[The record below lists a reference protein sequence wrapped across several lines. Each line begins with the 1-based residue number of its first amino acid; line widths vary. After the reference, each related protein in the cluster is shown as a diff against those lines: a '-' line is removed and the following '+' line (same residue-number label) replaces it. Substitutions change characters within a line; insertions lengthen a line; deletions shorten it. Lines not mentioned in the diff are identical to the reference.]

1 MTVSVRKNGKRVA
14 ALLLALVLALS
25 VCPFA
30 VHAEETEARTTE
42 YVHLRSGPGTNYDSQ
57 GVLAEGTVLTVT
69 DTSNSEWY
77 AVRTSGGTTGYIF
90 SQYIAIGGSDSG
102 SAAKTTEYVHLRSG
116 PGTNYSSKG
125 VIASGT
131 AITVTDTSN
140 SEWYAV
146 RLSNGTTGYMFSEYI
161 SMSGGSS
168 SSGSDSVPST
178 ESTAAKVTEYVNVRS
193 GPGTNYTSKTVIA
206 SGTSITVTDRSNAEW
221 YAVKLSNGMT
231 GYIFSQ
237 YIKLSNDSSSDA
249 GSVPSTESTPAKTT
263 EYVNV
268 RSGPGT
274 NYTSKTVIA
283 SGTSITVTD
292 RSNSEWYAVKLS
304 NGMTGYIF
312 SIYIELESGSSSG
325 GGSSSSES
333 VRARTTAGVNV
344 RSGPGTNYSSKTV
357 IASGTSIT
365 VTDRS
370 NSEWYAVKLSN
381 GMTGYIYSIYIR
393 IEDESSSG
401 GSSGTESTPAKTT
414 EYVNVRSG
422 PGTNYT
428 SKTVIASGTS
438 ITVTDTSNP
447 EWYAVKLSNGMTG
460 YIYSIYIELQ
470 SSAGGGSTSGGVQAK
485 TTAGVNLRRGAGTSF
500 GVIRVVATGTT
511 VTVTEATNAQWY
523 KVKLSDGTEGY
534 IFTEYLN
541 VISGDIDSVKPDEDD
556 TPDTSGA
563 VTARTTTD
571 INLRRGPGTTYG
583 VIMVVDENVTVTV
596 TEATNS
602 EWYKVRLSDGTEGYF
617 SAQYL
622 KIVSGDIDSV
632 KPDDSGDKEDEDD
645 GGSSDLEGTGEYL
658 RTTTGVNLR
667 KGPSTS
673 TDVLTVLNSGTI
685 VEVIDRDTQGWVHVR
700 TTSGRVGYV
709 SADYVTAYTPSG
721 SNGSVSTTSATIAQY
736 KTLYIEGS
744 GSSVIWT
751 SSDTSVA
758 RVEAGVDNQLFV
770 YGVAPGTAKIV
781 GKGANGKELASC
793 TVTVTAPE
801 AVRFAY
807 TTPNIISAGSSFD
820 LKAVT
825 DTQKSSV
832 KFEIQGVGTYE
843 TSSYTSESQG
853 DNSVRIFSASAT
865 INTPGTYTVRA
876 YSNSGSGYSSTYK
889 EFTILVVSTTD
900 KTSTSNEAR
909 RISDEMLENIA
920 SYEGYVPGVSPDTL
934 AGNLPTVG
942 YGYVVAKNTS
952 FYNNLT
958 RTEAKAM
965 LAETV
970 NSGGYTSDVNYFISQ
985 NGLQMSQCQFDAL
998 VSFGYNVGSSY
1009 WRGYGSCYVR
1019 TVILNTVVP
1028 PSNLSSSNP
1037 YGGKVTST
1045 TLTIYSDHS
1054 DSSSRVGSLSEG
1066 NSVSIIG
1073 YWRDDSTKHA
1083 WYQVTASGKTGWVR
1097 AGDVAFNNTSGL
1109 TRDLNYVDA
1118 YTFGSNLL
1126 DWHVAGGRCYI
1137 GLYYRRL
1144 AEAKVFSYANYSEAS
1159 PSSANYKVNTYG
1171 YDVPTCL

>member
-14 ALLLALVLALS
+14 ALLLALVLVLS

-206 SGTSITVTDRSNAEW
+206 SGTSITVTDRSN
-221 YAVKLSNGMT
+221 
-231 GYIFSQ
+231 
-237 YIKLSNDSSSDA
+237 
-249 GSVPSTESTPAKTT
+249 
-263 EYVNV
+263 
-268 RSGPGT
+268 
-274 NYTSKTVIA
+274 
-283 SGTSITVTD
+283 
-292 RSNSEWYAVKLS
+292 SEWYAVKLS

-333 VRARTTAGVNV
+333 VRARTAAGVNV

-645 GGSSDLEGTGEYL
+645 GGSDLEGTGEYL

>member
-146 RLSNGTTGYMFSEYI
+146 KLSNGTTGYMFSEYI

-206 SGTSITVTDRSNAEW
+206 SGTSITVTDRSNSEW

-237 YIKLSNDSSSDA
+237 YIQLSNDSSSDA

-333 VRARTTAGVNV
+333 VQARTTAGVNV

-381 GMTGYIYSIYIR
+381 GMTGYIFSQYIQLSN
-393 IEDESSSG
+393 DSSSDA
-401 GSSGTESTPAKTT
+401 GSVPSTESTPAKTT

-460 YIYSIYIELQ
+460 YIYSIYIELE
-470 SSAGGGSTSGGVQAK
+470 SSAGGSTSGGVQAK

-571 INLRRGPGTTYG
+571 INLRSGPGTTYG

-602 EWYKVRLSDGTEGYF
+602 EWYKVRLADGTEGYF

-645 GGSSDLEGTGEYL
+645 GGSDLEGTGEYL

-673 TDVLTVLNSGTI
+673 TDVITVLNSGTI

-721 SNGSVSTTSATIAQY
+721 TNGSVSTTSTTIAQY

>member
-206 SGTSITVTDRSNAEW
+206 SGTSITITDRSNAEW

-237 YIKLSNDSSSDA
+237 YIQLSNDSSSDA

-304 NGMTGYIF
+304 NGMTGYI
-312 SIYIELESGSSSG
+312 
-325 GGSSSSES
+325 
-333 VRARTTAGVNV
+333 
-344 RSGPGTNYSSKTV
+344 
-357 IASGTSIT
+357 
-365 VTDRS
+365 
-370 NSEWYAVKLSN
+370 
-381 GMTGYIYSIYIR
+381 YSIYIR
-393 IEDESSSG
+393 IESESSSG
-401 GSSGTESTPAKTT
+401 GSSGTGSTPAKTT

-470 SSAGGGSTSGGVQAK
+470 SSSGGSTSGGVQAK

-602 EWYKVRLSDGTEGYF
+602 EWYKVRLADGTEGYF

-645 GGSSDLEGTGEYL
+645 GGSDLEGTGEYL

-721 SNGSVSTTSATIAQY
+721 TNGSVSTTSATIAQY

-781 GKGANGKELASC
+781 GKGENGKELASC

>member
-14 ALLLALVLALS
+14 ALLLALVLVLS

-206 SGTSITVTDRSNAEW
+206 SGTSITITDRSNAEW

-237 YIKLSNDSSSDA
+237 YIQLSNDSSSDA

-325 GGSSSSES
+325 GGSSPSES
-333 VRARTTAGVNV
+333 VQARTTAGVNV

-393 IEDESSSG
+393 IESESSSG

-470 SSAGGGSTSGGVQAK
+470 SSSGGSTSGGVQAK

-602 EWYKVRLSDGTEGYF
+602 EWYKVRLADGTEGYF

-645 GGSSDLEGTGEYL
+645 GGSDLEGTGEYL

>member
-14 ALLLALVLALS
+14 ALLLALVLVLS

-193 GPGTNYTSKTVIA
+193 GPGTNYT
-206 SGTSITVTDRSNAEW
+206 
-221 YAVKLSNGMT
+221 
-231 GYIFSQ
+231 
-237 YIKLSNDSSSDA
+237 
-249 GSVPSTESTPAKTT
+249 
-263 EYVNV
+263 
-268 RSGPGT
+268 
-274 NYTSKTVIA
+274 
-283 SGTSITVTD
+283 
-292 RSNSEWYAVKLS
+292 
-304 NGMTGYIF
+304 
-312 SIYIELESGSSSG
+312 
-325 GGSSSSES
+325 
-333 VRARTTAGVNV
+333 
-344 RSGPGTNYSSKTV
+344 SKTV

-602 EWYKVRLSDGTEGYF
+602 EWYKVRLADGTEGYF

-645 GGSSDLEGTGEYL
+645 GGSDLEGTGEYL

-721 SNGSVSTTSATIAQY
+721 TNGSVSTTSATIAQY

-781 GKGANGKELASC
+781 GKGANGKELTSC

>member
-14 ALLLALVLALS
+14 ALLLALVLVLS

-102 SAAKTTEYVHLRSG
+102 STAKTTEYVHLRSG

-237 YIKLSNDSSSDA
+237 YIQLSNDSSSDA

-333 VRARTTAGVNV
+333 VQARTTAGVNV

-470 SSAGGGSTSGGVQAK
+470 SSSGGGSTSGGVQAK

>member
-77 AVRTSGGTTGYIF
+77 AVRTSSGTTGYIF

-102 SAAKTTEYVHLRSG
+102 STAKTTEYVHLRSG

-146 RLSNGTTGYMFSEYI
+146 KLSNGTTGYMFSEYI

-237 YIKLSNDSSSDA
+237 YIQLSNDSSSDA

-422 PGTNYT
+422 QGTNYT

-470 SSAGGGSTSGGVQAK
+470 SSSGGSTSGGVQAK

-645 GGSSDLEGTGEYL
+645 GGSDLEGTGEYL

>member
-14 ALLLALVLALS
+14 ALLLALVLVLS

-237 YIKLSNDSSSDA
+237 YIRLSNDSSSDA
-249 GSVPSTESTPAKTT
+249 GSVPS
-263 EYVNV
+263 
-268 RSGPGT
+268 
-274 NYTSKTVIA
+274 
-283 SGTSITVTD
+283 
-292 RSNSEWYAVKLS
+292 
-304 NGMTGYIF
+304 
-312 SIYIELESGSSSG
+312 
-325 GGSSSSES
+325 
-333 VRARTTAGVNV
+333 
-344 RSGPGTNYSSKTV
+344 
-357 IASGTSIT
+357 
-365 VTDRS
+365 
-370 NSEWYAVKLSN
+370 
-381 GMTGYIYSIYIR
+381 
-393 IEDESSSG
+393 
-401 GSSGTESTPAKTT
+401 TESTPAKTT

-470 SSAGGGSTSGGVQAK
+470 SSAGGSTSGGVQAK

-602 EWYKVRLSDGTEGYF
+602 EWYKVRLADGTEGYF

-645 GGSSDLEGTGEYL
+645 GGSDLEGTGEYL

-721 SNGSVSTTSATIAQY
+721 TNGSVSTTSATIAQY

-781 GKGANGKELASC
+781 GKGANGKELTSC

-1118 YTFGSNLL
+1118 FTFGSNLL

>member
-14 ALLLALVLALS
+14 ALLLALVLVLS

-42 YVHLRSGPGTNYDSQ
+42 YVHLRSGPGTNYNSQ

-146 RLSNGTTGYMFSEYI
+146 KLSNGTTGYMFSEYI
-161 SMSGGSS
+161 SLSGGSS

-206 SGTSITVTDRSNAEW
+206 SGTSITVTDRSNSEW

-237 YIKLSNDSSSDA
+237 YIRLSNDSSSDA
-249 GSVPSTESTPAKTT
+249 GSVPS
-263 EYVNV
+263 
-268 RSGPGT
+268 
-274 NYTSKTVIA
+274 
-283 SGTSITVTD
+283 
-292 RSNSEWYAVKLS
+292 
-304 NGMTGYIF
+304 
-312 SIYIELESGSSSG
+312 
-325 GGSSSSES
+325 
-333 VRARTTAGVNV
+333 
-344 RSGPGTNYSSKTV
+344 
-357 IASGTSIT
+357 
-365 VTDRS
+365 
-370 NSEWYAVKLSN
+370 
-381 GMTGYIYSIYIR
+381 
-393 IEDESSSG
+393 
-401 GSSGTESTPAKTT
+401 TESTPAKTT

-470 SSAGGGSTSGGVQAK
+470 SSSGGSTSGGVQAK

-602 EWYKVRLSDGTEGYF
+602 EWYKVRLADGTEGYF

-645 GGSSDLEGTGEYL
+645 GGSDLEGTGEYL

-721 SNGSVSTTSATIAQY
+721 SNGSVSTTTATIAQY

>member
-14 ALLLALVLALS
+14 ALLLALVLVLS
-25 VCPFA
+25 ICPFA

-146 RLSNGTTGYMFSEYI
+146 KLSNGTTGYMFSEYI

-168 SSGSDSVPST
+168 SSGSDFVPST

-237 YIKLSNDSSSDA
+237 YIQLSNDSSSDA

-470 SSAGGGSTSGGVQAK
+470 SSAGGSTSGGVQAK

-602 EWYKVRLSDGTEGYF
+602 EWYKVRLADGTEGYF

-1109 TRDLNYVDA
+1109 THDLNYVDA

>member
-90 SQYIAIGGSDSG
+90 SQYIAIGGSDSD

-206 SGTSITVTDRSNAEW
+206 SGTSITVTDRSNSEW

-237 YIKLSNDSSSDA
+237 YIQLSNDSSSDA

-333 VRARTTAGVNV
+333 VQARTTAGVNV

-393 IEDESSSG
+393 IESESSSG

-460 YIYSIYIELQ
+460 YIYSIYIELE
-470 SSAGGGSTSGGVQAK
+470 SSAGGSTSGGVQAK

-602 EWYKVRLSDGTEGYF
+602 EWYKVRLADGTEGYF

-645 GGSSDLEGTGEYL
+645 GGSDLEGTGEYL

-721 SNGSVSTTSATIAQY
+721 TNGSVSTTSATIAQY

>member
-14 ALLLALVLALS
+14 ALLLALVLVLS

-206 SGTSITVTDRSNAEW
+206 SGTSITVTDRSN
-221 YAVKLSNGMT
+221 
-231 GYIFSQ
+231 
-237 YIKLSNDSSSDA
+237 
-249 GSVPSTESTPAKTT
+249 
-263 EYVNV
+263 
-268 RSGPGT
+268 
-274 NYTSKTVIA
+274 
-283 SGTSITVTD
+283 
-292 RSNSEWYAVKLS
+292 SEWYAVKLS

-333 VRARTTAGVNV
+333 VQARTTAGVNV

-393 IEDESSSG
+393 IESESSSG

-470 SSAGGGSTSGGVQAK
+470 SSSGGGSTSGGVQAK

-541 VISGDIDSVKPDEDD
+541 VISGDIDSVKPD
-556 TPDTSGA
+556 
-563 VTARTTTD
+563 
-571 INLRRGPGTTYG
+571 
-583 VIMVVDENVTVTV
+583 
-596 TEATNS
+596 
-602 EWYKVRLSDGTEGYF
+602 
-617 SAQYL
+617 
-622 KIVSGDIDSV
+622 
-632 KPDDSGDKEDEDD
+632 DSGDKEDEDD
-645 GGSSDLEGTGEYL
+645 GGSDLEGTGEYL

-721 SNGSVSTTSATIAQY
+721 TNGSVSTTSTTIAQY

-801 AVRFAY
+801 VVRFAY
-807 TTPNIISAGSSFD
+807 TTPNIISAGSNFD

>member
-1 MTVSVRKNGKRVA
+1 MTVSVGKSGRRVA
-14 ALLLALVLALS
+14 AVLLAFLLALS

-30 VHAEETEARTTE
+30 AQAAETEAKTTE

-77 AVRTSGGTTGYIF
+77 AVRTSCGTTGYIF

-221 YAVKLSNGMT
+221 YAVKLSSGMT

-237 YIKLSNDSSSDA
+237 YIQLSNDSSSDA

-393 IEDESSSG
+393 IESESSSG

-470 SSAGGGSTSGGVQAK
+470 SSSGGGSTSGGVQAK

-583 VIMVVDENVTVTV
+583 VIVVVDENVTVTV

-602 EWYKVRLSDGTEGYF
+602 EWYKVRLADGTEGYF

-645 GGSSDLEGTGEYL
+645 GGSDLEGTGEYL

-721 SNGSVSTTSATIAQY
+721 TNGSVSTTSATIAQY

-1028 PSNLSSSNP
+1028 PSNLSSSSP

>member
-14 ALLLALVLALS
+14 ALLLALVLVLS

-77 AVRTSGGTTGYIF
+77 AVRTSSGTTGYIF

-102 SAAKTTEYVHLRSG
+102 STAKTTEYVHLRSG

-146 RLSNGTTGYMFSEYI
+146 KLSNGTTGYMFSEYI

-237 YIKLSNDSSSDA
+237 YIQLSNDSSSDA
-249 GSVPSTESTPAKTT
+249 GSVPSTESTAAKVT

-333 VRARTTAGVNV
+333 VQARTTAG
-344 RSGPGTNYSSKTV
+344 
-357 IASGTSIT
+357 
-365 VTDRS
+365 
-370 NSEWYAVKLSN
+370 
-381 GMTGYIYSIYIR
+381 
-393 IEDESSSG
+393 
-401 GSSGTESTPAKTT
+401 
-414 EYVNVRSG
+414 VNVRSG

-470 SSAGGGSTSGGVQAK
+470 SSSGGSTSGGVQAK

-596 TEATNS
+596 TEVTNS
-602 EWYKVRLSDGTEGYF
+602 EWYKVRLADGTEGYF

-632 KPDDSGDKEDEDD
+632 KPDDSGDKEDED

-721 SNGSVSTTSATIAQY
+721 TNGSVSTTSATIAQY

-1118 YTFGSNLL
+1118 FTFGSNLL

>member
-14 ALLLALVLALS
+14 ALLLALVLVLS

-237 YIKLSNDSSSDA
+237 YIRLSNDSSSDA

-333 VRARTTAGVNV
+333 VQARTTAGVNV

-393 IEDESSSG
+393 IESESSSG

-460 YIYSIYIELQ
+460 YIYSIYIELE
-470 SSAGGGSTSGGVQAK
+470 SSAGGSTSGGVQAK

-571 INLRRGPGTTYG
+571 INLRSGPGTTYG

-602 EWYKVRLSDGTEGYF
+602 EWYKVRLADGTEGYF

-721 SNGSVSTTSATIAQY
+721 TNGSVSTTSTTIAQY

>member
-14 ALLLALVLALS
+14 ALLLALVLVLS

-146 RLSNGTTGYMFSEYI
+146 KLSNGTTGYMFSEYI

-237 YIKLSNDSSSDA
+237 YIRLSNDSSSDA

-393 IEDESSSG
+393 IESENSSG

-470 SSAGGGSTSGGVQAK
+470 SSAGGSTSGGVQAK

-541 VISGDIDSVKPDEDD
+541 VISGDIDLVKPDEDD

-596 TEATNS
+596 IEATNS
-602 EWYKVRLSDGTEGYF
+602 EWYKVRLADGTEGYF

-645 GGSSDLEGTGEYL
+645 GGSDLEGTGEYL

-721 SNGSVSTTSATIAQY
+721 TNGSVSTTSATIAQY

-1118 YTFGSNLL
+1118 FTFGSNLL

>member
-14 ALLLALVLALS
+14 ALLLALVLVLS

-237 YIKLSNDSSSDA
+237 YIRLSNDSSSDA

-333 VRARTTAGVNV
+333 MQARTTAGVNV

-393 IEDESSSG
+393 IESESSSG

-470 SSAGGGSTSGGVQAK
+470 SSSGGSTSGGVQAK

-571 INLRRGPGTTYG
+571 INLRSGPGTTYG

-602 EWYKVRLSDGTEGYF
+602 EWYKVRLADGTEGYF

-645 GGSSDLEGTGEYL
+645 GGSDLEGTGEYL

-673 TDVLTVLNSGTI
+673 TDVITVLNSGTI

-721 SNGSVSTTSATIAQY
+721 TNGSVSTTSTTIAQY

-1054 DSSSRVGSLSEG
+1054 DSSSRVGSLREG

-1118 YTFGSNLL
+1118 FTFGSNLL

>member
-14 ALLLALVLALS
+14 ALLLALVLVLS

-146 RLSNGTTGYMFSEYI
+146 KLSNGTTGYMFSEYI

-206 SGTSITVTDRSNAEW
+206 SGTSITVTDRSNTEW

-237 YIKLSNDSSSDA
+237 YIQLSNDSSSDA

-393 IEDESSSG
+393 IESESSSG

-428 SKTVIASGTS
+428 SKTVIASGAS

-470 SSAGGGSTSGGVQAK
+470 SSSGGGSTSGGVQAK

-645 GGSSDLEGTGEYL
+645 GGSDLEGTGEYL

>member
-460 YIYSIYIELQ
+460 YIYSIYIELE
-470 SSAGGGSTSGGVQAK
+470 SSSGGSTSGGVQAK

-602 EWYKVRLSDGTEGYF
+602 EWYKVRLADGTEGYF

-645 GGSSDLEGTGEYL
+645 GGSDLEGTGEYL

-1045 TLTIYSDHS
+1045 TLTIHSDHS

-1083 WYQVTASGKTGWVR
+1083 WYQVTASDKTGWVR

>member
-14 ALLLALVLALS
+14 ALLLALVLVLS

-102 SAAKTTEYVHLRSG
+102 STAKTTEYVHLRSG

-237 YIKLSNDSSSDA
+237 YIQLSNDSSSDA

-325 GGSSSSES
+325 GGSSPSES
-333 VRARTTAGVNV
+333 VQARTTAGVNV

-393 IEDESSSG
+393 IESESSSG

-470 SSAGGGSTSGGVQAK
+470 SSSGGSTSGGVQAK

-602 EWYKVRLSDGTEGYF
+602 EWYKVRLADGTEGYF

-645 GGSSDLEGTGEYL
+645 GGSDLEGTGEYL

>member
-1 MTVSVRKNGKRVA
+1 M
-14 ALLLALVLALS
+14 
-25 VCPFA
+25 
-30 VHAEETEARTTE
+30 
-42 YVHLRSGPGTNYDSQ
+42 
-57 GVLAEGTVLTVT
+57 
-69 DTSNSEWY
+69 
-77 AVRTSGGTTGYIF
+77 
-90 SQYIAIGGSDSG
+90 
-102 SAAKTTEYVHLRSG
+102 HLRSG

-237 YIKLSNDSSSDA
+237 YIRLSNDSSSDA

-325 GGSSSSES
+325 GGSSPSES
-333 VRARTTAGVNV
+333 VQARTTAGVNV

-393 IEDESSSG
+393 IESESSSG

-438 ITVTDTSNP
+438 ITVTDTSNS

-470 SSAGGGSTSGGVQAK
+470 SSSGGGSTSGGVQAK

-602 EWYKVRLSDGTEGYF
+602 EWYKVRLADGTEGYF

-721 SNGSVSTTSATIAQY
+721 TNGSVSTTSTTIAQY

-1073 YWRDDSTKHA
+1073 YWRDDSTMHA

>member
-14 ALLLALVLALS
+14 ALLLALVLVLS

-77 AVRTSGGTTGYIF
+77 AVRTSSGTTGYIF

-102 SAAKTTEYVHLRSG
+102 STAKTTEYVHLRSG

-146 RLSNGTTGYMFSEYI
+146 KLSNGTTGYMFSEYI

-237 YIKLSNDSSSDA
+237 YIQLSNDSSSDA

-470 SSAGGGSTSGGVQAK
+470 SSSGGSTSGGVQAK

-645 GGSSDLEGTGEYL
+645 GGSDLEGTGEYL

>member
-14 ALLLALVLALS
+14 ALLLALVLVLS

-237 YIKLSNDSSSDA
+237 YIQLSNDSSSDA

-333 VRARTTAGVNV
+333 VQARTTAGVNV
-344 RSGPGTNYSSKTV
+344 RSGPGTNYTSKTV

-393 IEDESSSG
+393 IESESSSG

-470 SSAGGGSTSGGVQAK
+470 SSSGGSTSGGVQAK

-596 TEATNS
+596 TEVTNS
-602 EWYKVRLSDGTEGYF
+602 EWYKVRLADGTEGYF

-632 KPDDSGDKEDEDD
+632 KPDDSGDKEDED

-721 SNGSVSTTSATIAQY
+721 TNGSVSTTSATIAQY

>member
-14 ALLLALVLALS
+14 ALLLALVLVLS

-77 AVRTSGGTTGYIF
+77 AVRTSSGTTGYIF

-237 YIKLSNDSSSDA
+237 YIQLSNDSSSDA

-333 VRARTTAGVNV
+333 VQARTTAGVNV

-393 IEDESSSG
+393 IESESSSG

-470 SSAGGGSTSGGVQAK
+470 SSSSGGSTSGGVQAK

-602 EWYKVRLSDGTEGYF
+602 EWYKVRLADGTEGYF

-645 GGSSDLEGTGEYL
+645 GGSDLEGTGEYL

-721 SNGSVSTTSATIAQY
+721 SNGSVSTTTATIAQY

-781 GKGANGKELASC
+781 GKGANGKELTSC

-807 TTPNIISAGSSFD
+807 TTPNIISSGSSFD

>member
-14 ALLLALVLALS
+14 ALLLALVLVLS

-206 SGTSITVTDRSNAEW
+206 SGTSITVTDRSNSEW

-231 GYIFSQ
+231 GYIYSI
-237 YIKLSNDSSSDA
+237 YIRIEDESSSG
-249 GSVPSTESTPAKTT
+249 GSSGTESTPAKTT

-292 RSNSEWYAVKLS
+292 RSNAEWYAVKLS

-333 VRARTTAGVNV
+333 MQARTTAGVNV

-470 SSAGGGSTSGGVQAK
+470 SSSGGSTSGGVQAK

-602 EWYKVRLSDGTEGYF
+602 EWYKVRLADGTEGYF

-645 GGSSDLEGTGEYL
+645 GGSDLEGTGEYL

>member
-1 MTVSVRKNGKRVA
+1 M
-14 ALLLALVLALS
+14 
-25 VCPFA
+25 
-30 VHAEETEARTTE
+30 
-42 YVHLRSGPGTNYDSQ
+42 
-57 GVLAEGTVLTVT
+57 
-69 DTSNSEWY
+69 
-77 AVRTSGGTTGYIF
+77 
-90 SQYIAIGGSDSG
+90 
-102 SAAKTTEYVHLRSG
+102 
-116 PGTNYSSKG
+116 
-125 VIASGT
+125 
-131 AITVTDTSN
+131 
-140 SEWYAV
+140 
-146 RLSNGTTGYMFSEYI
+146 
-161 SMSGGSS
+161 
-168 SSGSDSVPST
+168 
-178 ESTAAKVTEYVNVRS
+178 
-193 GPGTNYTSKTVIA
+193 
-206 SGTSITVTDRSNAEW
+206 
-221 YAVKLSNGMT
+221 
-231 GYIFSQ
+231 
-237 YIKLSNDSSSDA
+237 
-249 GSVPSTESTPAKTT
+249 
-263 EYVNV
+263 
-268 RSGPGT
+268 
-274 NYTSKTVIA
+274 
-283 SGTSITVTD
+283 
-292 RSNSEWYAVKLS
+292 
-304 NGMTGYIF
+304 
-312 SIYIELESGSSSG
+312 
-325 GGSSSSES
+325 
-333 VRARTTAGVNV
+333 
-344 RSGPGTNYSSKTV
+344 
-357 IASGTSIT
+357 
-365 VTDRS
+365 
-370 NSEWYAVKLSN
+370 
-381 GMTGYIYSIYIR
+381 
-393 IEDESSSG
+393 
-401 GSSGTESTPAKTT
+401 
-414 EYVNVRSG
+414 
-422 PGTNYT
+422 
-428 SKTVIASGTS
+428 
-438 ITVTDTSNP
+438 
-447 EWYAVKLSNGMTG
+447 
-460 YIYSIYIELQ
+460 
-470 SSAGGGSTSGGVQAK
+470 
-485 TTAGVNLRRGAGTSF
+485 
-500 GVIRVVATGTT
+500 
-511 VTVTEATNAQWY
+511 
-523 KVKLSDGTEGY
+523 
-534 IFTEYLN
+534 
-541 VISGDIDSVKPDEDD
+541 
-556 TPDTSGA
+556 
-563 VTARTTTD
+563 
-571 INLRRGPGTTYG
+571 
-583 VIMVVDENVTVTV
+583 
-596 TEATNS
+596 
-602 EWYKVRLSDGTEGYF
+602 
-617 SAQYL
+617 
-622 KIVSGDIDSV
+622 
-632 KPDDSGDKEDEDD
+632 
-645 GGSSDLEGTGEYL
+645 
-658 RTTTGVNLR
+658 
-667 KGPSTS
+667 
-673 TDVLTVLNSGTI
+673 
-685 VEVIDRDTQGWVHVR
+685 
-700 TTSGRVGYV
+700 
-709 SADYVTAYTPSG
+709 
-721 SNGSVSTTSATIAQY
+721 
-736 KTLYIEGS
+736 
-744 GSSVIWT
+744 IWT

-1118 YTFGSNLL
+1118 FTFGSNLL

>member
-206 SGTSITVTDRSNAEW
+206 SGTSITITDRSNAEW

-237 YIKLSNDSSSDA
+237 YIQLSNDSSSDA

-333 VRARTTAGVNV
+333 VQARTTAGVNV

-393 IEDESSSG
+393 IESESSSG
-401 GSSGTESTPAKTT
+401 GSSGTGSTPAKTT

-470 SSAGGGSTSGGVQAK
+470 SSSSGGSTSGGVQAK

-534 IFTEYLN
+534 IFTEYLS

-556 TPDTSGA
+556 TTDTSGA

-645 GGSSDLEGTGEYL
+645 GGSDLEGTGEYL

-721 SNGSVSTTSATIAQY
+721 TNGSASATSATIAQY

-781 GKGANGKELASC
+781 GKGENGKELASC

>member
-14 ALLLALVLALS
+14 ALLLALVLVLS

-206 SGTSITVTDRSNAEW
+206 SGTSITVTDRSNSEW

-237 YIKLSNDSSSDA
+237 YIQLSNDSSSDA

-333 VRARTTAGVNV
+333 VQARTTAGVNV

-393 IEDESSSG
+393 IESESSSG

-470 SSAGGGSTSGGVQAK
+470 SSSGGSTSGGVQAK

-571 INLRRGPGTTYG
+571 INLRSGPGTTYG

-602 EWYKVRLSDGTEGYF
+602 EWYKVRLADGTEGYF

-645 GGSSDLEGTGEYL
+645 GGSDLEGTGEYL

-721 SNGSVSTTSATIAQY
+721 TNGSVSTTSATIAQY

-1118 YTFGSNLL
+1118 FTFGSNLL

>member
-14 ALLLALVLALS
+14 ALLLALVLVLS

-146 RLSNGTTGYMFSEYI
+146 KLSNGTTGYMFSEYI

-237 YIKLSNDSSSDA
+237 YIRLSNDSSSDA

-274 NYTSKTVIA
+274 NNTSKTVIA

-333 VRARTTAGVNV
+333 VQARTTAGVNV

-393 IEDESSSG
+393 IESESSSG

-470 SSAGGGSTSGGVQAK
+470 SSSGGSTSGGVQAK

-602 EWYKVRLSDGTEGYF
+602 EWYKVRLADGTEGYF

-645 GGSSDLEGTGEYL
+645 GGSDLEGTGEYL

-673 TDVLTVLNSGTI
+673 TDVITVLNSGTI

-721 SNGSVSTTSATIAQY
+721 TNGSVSTTSTTIAQY

-1054 DSSSRVGSLSEG
+1054 DSSSRVGSLREG

>member
-14 ALLLALVLALS
+14 ALLLALVLVLS

-237 YIKLSNDSSSDA
+237 YIRLSNDSSSDA

-333 VRARTTAGVNV
+333 VQARTTAGVNV

-393 IEDESSSG
+393 IESESSSG

-470 SSAGGGSTSGGVQAK
+470 SSSSGGSTSGGVQAK

-602 EWYKVRLSDGTEGYF
+602 EWYKVRLADGTEGYF

-645 GGSSDLEGTGEYL
+645 GGSDLEGTGEYL

>member
-14 ALLLALVLALS
+14 ALLLALVLVLS
-25 VCPFA
+25 VCPSA

-90 SQYIAIGGSDSG
+90 SQYIAIGGSDSD

-206 SGTSITVTDRSNAEW
+206 SGTSITVTDRSNSEW

-237 YIKLSNDSSSDA
+237 YIQLSNDSSSDA

-333 VRARTTAGVNV
+333 VQARTTAGVNV

-393 IEDESSSG
+393 IESESSSG

-470 SSAGGGSTSGGVQAK
+470 SSSGGSTSGGVQAK

-602 EWYKVRLSDGTEGYF
+602 EWYKVRLADGTEGYF

-645 GGSSDLEGTGEYL
+645 GGSDLEGTGEYL

-807 TTPNIISAGSSFD
+807 TTPNIISAGLSFD

-1054 DSSSRVGSLSEG
+1054 DSSSRVGSLREG

>member
-14 ALLLALVLALS
+14 ALLLALVLVLS

-237 YIKLSNDSSSDA
+237 YIRLSNDSSSDA

-268 RSGPGT
+268 RSGPST

-333 VRARTTAGVNV
+333 VQARTTAGVNV

-393 IEDESSSG
+393 IESESSSG

-470 SSAGGGSTSGGVQAK
+470 SSSGGSTSGGVQAK

-571 INLRRGPGTTYG
+571 INLRSGPGTTYG

-602 EWYKVRLSDGTEGYF
+602 EWYKVRLADGTEGYF

-645 GGSSDLEGTGEYL
+645 GGSDLEGTGEYL

-673 TDVLTVLNSGTI
+673 TDVITVLNSGTI

-721 SNGSVSTTSATIAQY
+721 TNGSVSTTSTTIAQY

-1054 DSSSRVGSLSEG
+1054 DSSSRVGSLREG

-1118 YTFGSNLL
+1118 FTFGSNLL

>member
-14 ALLLALVLALS
+14 ALLLALVLVLS
-25 VCPFA
+25 VCSFA

-237 YIKLSNDSSSDA
+237 YIQLSNDSSSDA

-333 VRARTTAGVNV
+333 VQARTTAGVNV

-393 IEDESSSG
+393 IESESSSG

-470 SSAGGGSTSGGVQAK
+470 SSSGGGSTSGGVQAK

-602 EWYKVRLSDGTEGYF
+602 EWYKVRLADGTEGYF

-645 GGSSDLEGTGEYL
+645 GGSDLEGTGEYL

-721 SNGSVSTTSATIAQY
+721 TNGSVSTTSATIAQY

-876 YSNSGSGYSSTYK
+876 YSNSGSGYSSTHK

-1118 YTFGSNLL
+1118 FTFGSNLL

>member
-14 ALLLALVLALS
+14 ALLLALVLVLS

-237 YIKLSNDSSSDA
+237 YIRLSNDSSSDA

-325 GGSSSSES
+325 GGASSSES

-393 IEDESSSG
+393 IESESSSS

-470 SSAGGGSTSGGVQAK
+470 SSSGGGSTSGGVQAK

-602 EWYKVRLSDGTEGYF
+602 EWYKVRLADGTEGYF

-721 SNGSVSTTSATIAQY
+721 SNGSVSATSATIAQY

-832 KFEIQGVGTYE
+832 KFEIQGVGMYE

>member
-14 ALLLALVLALS
+14 ALLLALVLVLS

-237 YIKLSNDSSSDA
+237 YIQLSNDSSSDA

-393 IEDESSSG
+393 IESESSSG

-470 SSAGGGSTSGGVQAK
+470 SSSGGSTSGGVQAK

-645 GGSSDLEGTGEYL
+645 GGSDLEGTGEYL

-721 SNGSVSTTSATIAQY
+721 SNGSVSTTSTTIAQY

-1083 WYQVTASGKTGWVR
+1083 WYQVTARGKTGWVR

>member
-14 ALLLALVLALS
+14 ALLLALVLVLS
-25 VCPFA
+25 VCPSA

-146 RLSNGTTGYMFSEYI
+146 KLSNGTTGYMFSEYI

-237 YIKLSNDSSSDA
+237 YIRLSNDSSSDA

-344 RSGPGTNYSSKTV
+344 RSGPGTNYTSKTV

-393 IEDESSSG
+393 IESESSSG

-470 SSAGGGSTSGGVQAK
+470 SSSGGSTSGGVQAK

-541 VISGDIDSVKPDEDD
+541 VISGDIDSVKPDGDD

-602 EWYKVRLSDGTEGYF
+602 EWYKVRLADGTEGYF

-645 GGSSDLEGTGEYL
+645 GGSDLEGTGEYL

-721 SNGSVSTTSATIAQY
+721 SNGSVSTTTATIAQY

-781 GKGANGKELASC
+781 GKGANGKELTSC

-807 TTPNIISAGSSFD
+807 TTPNIISAGLSFD

-1054 DSSSRVGSLSEG
+1054 DSSSRVGSLREG

>member
-14 ALLLALVLALS
+14 ALLLALVLVLS

-69 DTSNSEWY
+69 DTNNSEWY

-102 SAAKTTEYVHLRSG
+102 STAKTTEYVHLRSG

-237 YIKLSNDSSSDA
+237 YIRLSNDSSSDA

-274 NYTSKTVIA
+274 NYSSKTVID
-283 SGTSITVTD
+283 SGTSTTVPD

-333 VRARTTAGVNV
+333 VQARTTAGVNV

-393 IEDESSSG
+393 IESESSSG

-470 SSAGGGSTSGGVQAK
+470 SSSGGSTSGGVQAK

-602 EWYKVRLSDGTEGYF
+602 EWYKVRLADGTEGYF

-645 GGSSDLEGTGEYL
+645 GGSDLEGTGEYL

-721 SNGSVSTTSATIAQY
+721 TNGSASATSATIAQY